1 MTVKYKSFGDFMD
14 KTNVISS
21 GVAFATGLAIN
32 KCFTVI
38 VDAFVID
45 VIKQTTGNGV
55 EELEFKI
62 NEVKINYG
70 GALMSLINL
79 LMILLTS
86 YIVIVASNRF
96 LGWN

>member
-1 MTVKYKSFGDFMD
+1 MTVKYKNFRDFMD
-14 KTNVISS
+14 KTNVISA

-32 KCFTVI
+32 KCFTVL

-55 EELEFKI
+55 DEPEFKI
-62 NEVKINYG
+62 NNVKINYG
-70 GALMSLINL
+70 LALMSFINL
-79 LMILLTS
+79 IMIRIAS
-86 YIVIVASNRF
+86 YIVIVASNKF